1 MRLGRTL
8 KHIIDAVVQP
18 EPATLNTQQHDEKL
32 TPNLRALR
40 LSMTISDYLLSMNVP
55 VSEVVNM
62 ALDITE
68 RYCKRKVSVDIS
80 STLLMFSQDRG
91 DDREPLTLI
100 HTSRPRVQ
108 NTMLLQSLQELVREI
123 DYGETSLE
131 QAEKKLHDII
141 TKPTTY
147 PLWLTTIGSAAIS
160 AGVGALLSG
169 SITIIVV
176 SFIVGG
182 LVSLLLT
189 VMYKYLIPAFFSQVI
204 AASVITV
211 SAAAITRAS
220 NRGWFDFLID
230 VNPNL
235 IVIGGIVMLV
245 AGLAIVGAV
254 QDAID
259 EFYVTANAR
268 LLRVFMMTAGIVTGV
283 MIGLYIATQLGISMR
298 LDTAT
303 PVYNA
308 ISWQL
313 VGAVLIAA
321 GYALSIQSRFKG
333 ILMAGAMGALS
344 WYLFAVLNDSISSVA
359 ASGVAAAISAGAAT
373 LVSRWLQTPSVTLIT
388 AGIIPL
394 VPGLSL
400 FNGLMQ
406 IIQDTSMGASID
418 QGIVMLLNALL
429 IALAIAAGASFGNLV
444 TRPLRHTLVRM
455 RNALPRH
462 ENEVNII

>member
-1 MRLGRTL
+1 
-8 KHIIDAVVQP
+8 
-18 EPATLNTQQHDEKL
+18 
-32 TPNLRALR
+32 
-40 LSMTISDYLLSMNVP
+40 
-55 VSEVVNM
+55 
-62 ALDITE
+62 
-68 RYCKRKVSVDIS
+68 
-80 STLLMFSQDRG
+80 
-91 DDREPLTLI
+91 
-100 HTSRPRVQ
+100 
-108 NTMLLQSLQELVREI
+108 
-123 DYGETSLE
+123 
-131 QAEKKLHDII
+131 
-141 TKPTTY
+141 
-147 PLWLTTIGSAAIS
+147 
-160 AGVGALLSG
+160 
-169 SITIIVV
+169 
-176 SFIVGG
+176 
-182 LVSLLLT
+182 
-189 VMYKYLIPAFFSQVI
+189 
-204 AASVITV
+204 
-211 SAAAITRAS
+211 
-220 NRGWFDFLID
+220 
-230 VNPNL
+230 
-235 IVIGGIVMLV
+235 
-245 AGLAIVGAV
+245 
-254 QDAID
+254 
-259 EFYVTANAR
+259 
-268 LLRVFMMTAGIVTGV
+268 MTAGIVTGV